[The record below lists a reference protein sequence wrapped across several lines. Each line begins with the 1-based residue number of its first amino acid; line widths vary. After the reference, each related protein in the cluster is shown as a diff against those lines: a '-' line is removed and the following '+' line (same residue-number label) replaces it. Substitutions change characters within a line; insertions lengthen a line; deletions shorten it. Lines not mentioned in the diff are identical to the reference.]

1 MSEWP
6 EIWGEASWALD
17 RTNHGL
23 LFEFWS
29 RLGSRRCLT
38 WFHRAEDVELWC
50 TVIRCPIDLKFD
62 GEPIGVILRWSI
74 SSDLGAMVPG
84 SFAAGRL
91 DFASEHQ
98 NRVKRCRNDLKFDVQ
113 PFGSMQK
120 LLMCFVWWVAA
131 SEVLAA
137 GRLDFA
143 VRELMEGQTVSVWL
157 EIRHGAFWRYFETIH
172 RLWSK
177 IWCIWHCRRRELP
190 LSCWRIEVRPNG
202 VEMARDFMCTLL
214 LATLKDLVVFVWFCQ
229 DLMLEAALPVCSR
242 MRLHIAFDV
251 DEAKWHFWCQQM
263 PPRGTAT
270 NYVAFAVD
278 VPRRKLWRR
287 TSNLTKSL

>member
-98 NRVKRCRNDLKFDVQ
+98 NLVKRCRNDLKFDVQ

-120 LLMCFVWWVAA
+120 LLMCFFM
-131 SEVLAA
+131 S
-137 GRLDFA
+137 G
-143 VRELMEGQTVSVWL
+143 G
-157 EIRHGAFWRYFETIH
+157 IRG
-172 RLWSK
+172 S
-177 IWCIWHCRRRELP
+177 RRREAWFRR
-190 LSCWRIEVRPNG
+190 SRVDGGSNG
-202 VEMARDFMCTLL
+202 VGLTWNSTWSLL
-214 LATLKDLVVFVWFCQ
+214 EVFW
-229 DLMLEAALPVCSR
+229 DHP
-242 MRLHIAFDV
+242 
-251 DEAKWHFWCQQM
+251 
-263 PPRGTAT
+263 
-270 NYVAFAVD
+270 
-278 VPRRKLWRR
+278 
-287 TSNLTKSL
+287 